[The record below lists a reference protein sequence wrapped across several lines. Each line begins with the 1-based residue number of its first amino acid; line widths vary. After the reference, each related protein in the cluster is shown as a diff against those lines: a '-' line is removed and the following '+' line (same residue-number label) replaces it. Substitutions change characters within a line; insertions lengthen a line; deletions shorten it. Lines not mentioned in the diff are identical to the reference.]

1 MDIVKIMMG
10 IYSERGNIKRF
21 MNNSKVWAKF
31 QDYDYEELLKQATSV
46 VNKFYIDQVSG
57 ISSTPNHSLGPEAKK
72 RRLNEL

>member
-1 MDIVKIMMG
+1 MKPLDVVKIMMG

-46 VNKFYIDQVSG
+46 VNQFYID
-57 ISSTPNHSLGPEAKK
+57 
-72 RRLNEL
+72 